1 MFLEYITMIINRV
14 LLLLYISDAPSLPA
28 GHLVGHNEGL
38 VGGQRGHH
46 VHHLWP
52 RDTDLFSQVL

>member
-1 MFLEYITMIINRV
+1 MIINMV

-46 VHHLWP
+46 VHYLWP
-52 RDTDLFSQVL
+52 RDTDLFSQVF